1 MTDFN
6 GKLDAHFR
14 RLEAEEQRRIE
25 AADQREQAIDDRAE
39 EIEDDDELI
48 EAAIS
53 DAMTQIGSPA
63 RIAWAKG
70 WDVRWRTEQAALFRS
85 RGNKDTTAMLEAAQG
100 LCELMDEA
108 VRDLA
113 ERQVAEGET
122 DDREAA

>member
-1 MTDFN
+1 MTDFG

-14 RLEAEEQRRIE
+14 RLEADAERRQE
-25 AADQREQAIDDRAE
+25 VADQREQAIDDRAE
-39 EIEDDDELI
+39 EIEQDDELI
-48 EAAIS
+48 ETAIS
-53 DAMTQIGSPA
+53 HAMDIKS
-63 RIAWAKG
+63 

-85 RGNKDTTAMLEAAQG
+85 RGNKDTAAMVEAAQG

-113 ERQVAEGET
+113 ERQVDDGED